1 MIYSIL
7 LVDDEDEV
15 RSALARSLRREPYEL
30 VTAQSG
36 AEALGILRQRPI
48 DVIISDQMMPEMTGL
63 ELIKTVKTE
72 YPNVLRVILTGYADF
87 ETVKAAI
94 NEAEIYRF
102 LTKPWDDDDLRL
114 TLRNA
119 VHRLALERDNHH
131 LKATVRRHEDRLREL
146 ERIHPGITHVTRDES
161 GAIVL
166 DEEP

>member
-1 MIYSIL
+1 VIYSIL
-7 LVDDEDEV
+7 LVDDEDEI
-15 RSALARSLRREPYEL
+15 RGALARSLRREPYEI
-30 VTAQSG
+30 VTATSG
-36 AEALGILRQRPI
+36 AEALSILRQRSI

-63 ELIKTVKTE
+63 ELFKQVKTE
-72 YPNVLRVILTGYADF
+72 YPHVLRIILTGYADF
-87 ETVKAAI
+87 EIVKAAI

-119 VHRLALERDNHH
+119 VHRLSLERDNHQ
-131 LKATVRRHEDRLREL
+131 LKITVRRHEDRLREL
-146 ERIHPGITHVTRDES
+146 ERLHPGITTVTRDES